1 MYISRSK
8 IVRMVKV
15 GEVTQIK
22 TFKCV
27 SEKGKI
33 VRREVEVKSPL
44 YINAD
49 NIVWIE
55 PSPNLGSTIFFNTSK
70 GSSGTASV
78 TVHDVLVED
87 MLRIIKGEASYEDV
101 KIEDHINSYDILKS
115 RGQTKLLNEYS
126 IPVMN

>member
-1 MYISRSK
+1 M
-8 IVRMVKV
+8 RMVKV

-55 PSPNLGSTIFFNTSK
+55 PNPNIGSTIFFNTSK

-101 KIEDHINSYDILKS
+101 RIEDEMKRYSVLKS
-115 RGQTKLLNEYS
+115 REQTKVLKETP

>member
-1 MYISRSK
+1 M
-8 IVRMVKV
+8 RMVKV
-15 GEVTQIK
+15 GEVTQMK

-55 PSPNLGSTIFFNTSK
+55 PSPNLGSTIFFNTSR
-70 GSSGTASV
+70 GSAGTACV
-78 TVHDVLVED
+78 TIHDVLVED
-87 MLRIIKGEASYEDV
+87 MLEIIHGHASYEDV
-101 KIEDHINSYDILKS
+101 RIEDEMKRYAVLKS
-115 RGQTKLLNEYS
+115 REQTKLLNEYS

>member
-1 MYISRSK
+1 MK
-8 IVRMVKV
+8 MVKV
-15 GEVTQIK
+15 GEIKQIK

-55 PSPNLGSTIFFNTSK
+55 PNPNLGSTIFFNTSK
-70 GSSGTASV
+70 GSSGTAYV

-87 MLRIIKGEASYEDV
+87 MLRIINGQASYEDV
-101 KIEDHINSYDILKS
+101 RIEDEMKRYSILKS
-115 RGQTKLLNEYS
+115 REQTKLLNEYS
-126 IPVMN
+126 IPVMD

>member
-1 MYISRSK
+1 M
-8 IVRMVKV
+8 
-15 GEVTQIK
+15 
-22 TFKCV
+22 
-27 SEKGKI
+27 
-33 VRREVEVKSPL
+33 EVKSPL

-55 PSPNLGSTIFFNTSK
+55 PSPNIGSTIFFNTSK
-70 GSSGTASV
+70 GSSGTVSV

-101 KIEDHINSYDILKS
+101 RIEDEMKRYAVLKS
-115 RGQTKLLNEYS
+115 REQTKLLNEYQ

>member
-1 MYISRSK
+1 MK
-8 IVRMVKV
+8 MVKV
-15 GEVTQIK
+15 GEITEIK
-22 TFKCV
+22 TYECV
-27 SEKGKI
+27 SEKGRI
-33 VRREVEVKSPL
+33 VRHKVEVKSPL

-70 GSSGTASV
+70 GSSGTACV

-87 MLRIIKGEASYEDV
+87 MLKIIKGEASYEDV
-101 KIEDHINSYDILKS
+101 RIEDPINIYAILKA

-126 IPVMN
+126 ISMD